1 MMFSSSNRWR
11 HLLAAAAFLGGLPAT
26 MPGAQAATAMP
37 RPKVI
42 VISLDAFGAESLKE
56 PELPAPTLHALMRQG
71 VHAVSM
77 RPINPTITW
86 PNHTSMVTGVDA
98 SRHHVLVNGL
108 IVNQRETTPPR
119 IDMNAPKSQLVAVPT
134 VYDAAHAA
142 GLVTAEVDWVAIMH
156 APSIDWRFPEHPDP
170 DGAIEQE
177 LVHEGAVT
185 RDELVHFG
193 EPSQAW
199 RDRIYTRAA
208 VDIIRKHHPDLLLLH
223 LLALDSIEH
232 ATGYGNDAGRN
243 TIAFLDDRVK
253 EVIDA
258 LRAEGELAN
267 TTFIIVSDHGQQSV
281 HHLLNPDVP
290 LREAGLQ
297 QSGARQPAFA
307 LPEGGFALVF
317 QKNATDA
324 SRQALKQLFAGKP
337 GIRAALTPDEA
348 AKLGWPTPAQSSQA
362 PDLLLYAA
370 DDYEFPDKDTPRY
383 ETPTVEI
390 GAHGYPNTN
399 PLMQAIFIAA
409 GAGIRP
415 AGEIPAFPD
424 VDIAPTIAHLLHVRL
439 DGNVQGKP
447 LTKILAPGE

>member
-1 MMFSSSNRWR
+1 
-11 HLLAAAAFLGGLPAT
+11 
-26 MPGAQAATAMP
+26 
-37 RPKVI
+37 
-42 VISLDAFGAESLKE
+42 
-56 PELPAPTLHALMRQG
+56 
-71 VHAVSM
+71 M

-86 PNHTSMVTGVDA
+86 PNHTSMDTGVDA

-108 IVNQRETTPPR
+108 ITGQREATPPW
-119 IDMNAPKSQLVAVPT
+119 IDMNAPKSQLVAAPT

-156 APSIDWRFPEHPDP
+156 APSIDWRFPERPDP

-177 LVHEGAVT
+177 LVREGVVS

-193 EPSQAW
+193 RPSQAW

-208 VDIIRKHHPDLLLLH
+208 VDIIHRHHPDLLLLH

-232 ATGYGNDAGRN
+232 ATGYGNEAGRN
-243 TIAFLDDRVK
+243 TIADLDDRVK
-253 EVIDA
+253 QVVDA
-258 LRAEGELAN
+258 VRAEGELAN

-281 HHLLNPDVP
+281 HHLLNPNVP

-297 QSGARQPAFA
+297 QGDSKQPAFA

-317 QKNATDA
+317 QRNASAA

-348 AKLGWPTPAQSSQA
+348 AKQFWQTPAHTGQA

-370 DDYEFPDKDTPRY
+370 DDYEFTDKKLPQY
-383 ETPTVEI
+383 VTPTVEI

-415 AGEIPAFPD
+415 VGEIPAFPD
-424 VDIAPTIAHLLHVRL
+424 VDVAPTLARLLHVRL
-439 DGNVQGKP
+439 GGEVQGKP
-447 LTKILAPGE
+447 LTKILMPSE

>member
-1 MMFSSSNRWR
+1 MLAACSL
-11 HLLAAAAFLGGLPAT
+11 LLA
-26 MPGAQAATAMP
+26 PGALAATP
-37 RPKVI
+37 QPKVI
-42 VISLDAFGAESLKE
+42 VISLDAFGAHSLQD
-56 PELPAPTLHALMRQG
+56 PELPAPALHALMKQG

-77 RPINPTITW
+77 QPINPTITW

-98 SRHHVLVNGL
+98 SGHHVLVNGL
-108 IVNQRETTPPR
+108 IVGQREATPPR
-119 IDMNAPKSQLVAVPT
+119 IDTDAPKSQLVAVPT

-142 GLVTAEVDWVAIMH
+142 GLVTAEVDWVAIKD
-156 APSIDWRFPEHPDP
+156 APGIDWHFSEQPSP

-177 LVHEGAVT
+177 LVRAGVVT
-185 RDELVHFG
+185 RKELVDFG
-193 EPSQAW
+193 APSQAW

-208 VDIIRKHHPDLLLLH
+208 VDIIHQHHPALLLLH

-232 ATGYGNDAGRN
+232 ETGYGNDAGRN
-243 TIAFLDDRVK
+243 TIAFLDDRVQ
-253 EVIDA
+253 EVVDA
-258 LRAEGELAN
+258 VRAEGELTN
-267 TTFIIVSDHGQQSV
+267 TTFIIVSDHGQHSV
-281 HHLLNPDVP
+281 HHLLNPNVP

-297 QSGARQPAFA
+297 GAAASRPAFA
-307 LPEGGFALVF
+307 IPEGGFALVF

-324 SRQALKQLFAGKP
+324 SRQSLQKLYARKP

-348 AKLGWPTPAQSSQA
+348 AKQGWPTPAQTSQA

-370 DDYEFPDKDTPRY
+370 DDYEFADRDTAQYDTPTLQR
-383 ETPTVEI
+383 

-424 VDIAPTIAHLLHVRL
+424 VDVASTIAQLLHVRL

-447 LTKILAPGE
+447 LTKIFAPGE